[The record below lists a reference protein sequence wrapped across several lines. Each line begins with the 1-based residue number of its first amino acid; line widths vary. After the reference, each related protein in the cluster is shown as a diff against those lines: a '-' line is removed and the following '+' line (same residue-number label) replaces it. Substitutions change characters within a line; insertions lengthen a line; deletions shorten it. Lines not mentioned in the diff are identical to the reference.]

1 MALPRRTSTNAF
13 DIWPGF
19 VDALATLLMVFIF
32 LLMIFAVAQFFL
44 NDAITGRDQALER
57 INRQVDELADLL
69 ALERKAGEDLR
80 NNVTKLSAE
89 LKSTL
94 SARDAL
100 ETNLSDLRNQ
110 HAALGGEL
118 EEAKGRIDKADRE
131 KARLALQISQ
141 LREDVDAMRALR
153 DELAKDLAT
162 ARTTIDKQAEDAKA
176 AEVVL
181 SEERKISEAAKAQV
195 ALLNRQMRELRDQ
208 ITMLNAALDT
218 SEQKSKEQKAQ
229 IFDLGKRLNAALAS
243 KVQELARYRSEFF
256 GRLRQV
262 LGNRRNISVVGDRFV
277 FQSEVLFGSGSAE
290 IGDAGKLQLAQLSKT
305 LQDIARNIPK
315 DINWVLRVDGHTDRI
330 PIKTMTFPSNWEL
343 STARAISVVKYLI
356 STGIPA
362 SNLAAAGFGEF
373 QPLDPGR
380 DEIAYRRNRRIELKL
395 DRR

>member
-80 NNVTKLSAE
+80 NNVTQLSAE

-100 ETNLSDLRNQ
+100 ETSLSDLRNQ
-110 HAALGGEL
+110 NTALGGEL

-208 ITMLNAALDT
+208 ITMLNAALDA

-305 LQDIARNIPK
+305 LQDIALNIPK

-330 PIKTMTFPSNWEL
+330 PIKTIAFPSNWEL

-356 STGIPA
+356 STGVPA

-373 QPLDPGR
+373 QPLDPQR

>member
-1 MALPRRTSTNAF
+1 M
-13 DIWPGF
+13 
-19 VDALATLLMVFIF
+19 
-32 LLMIFAVAQFFL
+32 
-44 NDAITGRDQALER
+44 
-57 INRQVDELADLL
+57 
-69 ALERKAGEDLR
+69 
-80 NNVTKLSAE
+80 SAE

-100 ETNLSDLRNQ
+100 ETSLSDLRNQ
-110 HAALGGEL
+110 HAALGGDW
-118 EEAKGRIDKADRE
+118 KKRKVNRQSNRE
-131 KARLALQISQ
+131 KARLALQILQ
-141 LREDVDAMRALR
+141 LRERRRNVGAPRR
-153 DELAKDLAT
+153 VAKDLAT

-181 SEERKISEAAKAQV
+181 SEERKFSEAAKAQI

-208 ITMLNAALDT
+208 ITMLNAALDA
-218 SEQKSKEQKAQ
+218 SEQKFKEQKAQ

-305 LQDIARNIPK
+305 LQDIALNIPK

-330 PIKTMTFPSNWEL
+330 RSRPRLPL
-343 STARAISVVKYLI
+343 QLGALDRARDLRCEYLN

-373 QPLDPGR
+373 QPLDPR
-380 DEIAYRRNRRIELKL
+380 QDEIAYRRNRRIELKL